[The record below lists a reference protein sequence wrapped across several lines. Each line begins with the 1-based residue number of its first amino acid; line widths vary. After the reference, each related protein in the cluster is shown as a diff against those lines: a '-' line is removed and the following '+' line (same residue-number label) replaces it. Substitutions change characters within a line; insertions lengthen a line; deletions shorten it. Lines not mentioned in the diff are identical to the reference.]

1 MLFVIFIQ
9 VPYLSI
15 ILKYGTFDWRIMDFT
30 YSFPVVKGVQ
40 AGSTYFTA
48 MVPLRMLNSLF
59 GSADGYVPPEYR
71 AQRRLNQ
78 SRIPEIRN
86 YILNNRNTYVFSALA
101 ASIDGE
107 MEYLP
112 SSSSKDL
119 GVLHISMDAKFL
131 INDGQHRI
139 AAILEAIQDDNSL
152 LKESIPVVLFEDKGL
167 ERSQQMFTDLNKHA
181 VRTSNSIAELY
192 DCRDPLAVLSRETIK
207 AIPFL
212 NEFTDKEKDILGKN
226 SPALFTLNMFYKANK
241 RIVGRDE
248 LDNELSSFITQFW
261 TTTTKYMI
269 PWQDLRKR
277 EISKRDVKEKSISAQ
292 AVFIQSLGKLACS
305 LKKCSS
311 DELDRILSNL
321 ADISWSRS
329 DDAWF
334 MRTIGPTGRVLNS
347 DKAISLTAS
356 KIKIELGIPLSNDEA
371 QKEAEYAK
379 EVEGRVK
386 DADKE

>member
-1 MLFVIFIQ
+1 
-9 VPYLSI
+9 
-15 ILKYGTFDWRIMDFT
+15 MDFA
-30 YSFPVVKGVQ
+30 YSFPVVRGIQ

-59 GSADGYVPPEYR
+59 GSADEYVPPEYR
-71 AQRRLNQ
+71 AQRRLNR

-86 YILNNRNTYVFSALA
+86 YILDNRYTYVFSALA
-101 ASIDGE
+101 ASVDGE
-107 MEYLP
+107 IEYLP
-112 SSSSKDL
+112 SSSKDL
-119 GVLHISMDAKFL
+119 GILQVSMDAKFL

-139 AAILEAIQDDNSL
+139 AAILEAIQDDDSL

-192 DCRDPLAVLSRETIK
+192 DCRDSLAVLSREIIK

-212 NEFTDKEKDILGKN
+212 NEFTDKERDILGKN
-226 SPALFTLNMFYKANK
+226 SPALFTLNMFYRANK

-248 LDNELSSFITQFW
+248 LDDVLSSFITQFW
-261 TTTTKYMI
+261 KTVTKYMI

-305 LKKCSS
+305 LKKYSPE
-311 DELDRILSNL
+311 ELDKVLSNL
-321 ADISWSRS
+321 SDISWSRS
-329 DDAWF
+329 DHAWF

-356 KIKIELGIPLSNDEA
+356 KIKIELGIPLNNDEV
-371 QKEAEYAK
+371 QKEAGYAK

-386 DADKE
+386 DADAK